1 MLFDGASKLIV
12 LDPRV
17 CIHTN
22 SVYWSLKVTQPSRTA
37 FQENWK
43 WMRTLSIEAW
53 VLGLSPKLPGVK
65 GENMSWRSQWKLQ
78 VPMASANLCA
88 STSGV
93 FPNLLKLKH
102 WTGFLPLFRAL
113 SPKHPGGARGPKVL
127 YFLTPLAWGH
137 CVGHP
142 KPWPSF
148 LWKVR
153 SQEPPLQSKG
163 LKQVQKC

>member
-1 MLFDGASKLIV
+1 MLFDRASKLIV

-22 SVYWSLKVTQPSRTA
+22 SVYWALQVTQPSRTA

-53 VLGLSPKLPGVK
+53 ILCLLLKLPGVK
-65 GENMSWRSQWKLQ
+65 GENMRCRSQWKLQ

-88 STSGV
+88 SPSGV

-102 WTGFLPLFRAL
+102 WTGFLPLLRAL
-113 SPKHPGGARGPKVL
+113 SSKHPGGARGPQVL
-127 YFLTPLAWGH
+127 SYLTPLVTGWGI
-137 CVGHP
+137 
-142 KPWPSF
+142 PS
-148 LWKVR
+148 LDKVSFGKWGPR
-153 SQEPPLQSKG
+153 SLLCRARG
-163 LKQVQKC
+163 

>member
-22 SVYWSLKVTQPSRTA
+22 SVYWALKVTQPPRTA

-43 WMRTLSIEAW
+43 WMRTLTIEAW

-102 WTGFLPLFRAL
+102 CPYSEL
-113 SPKHPGGARGPKVL
+113 SLLSILGEPEAPKSCT
-127 YFLTPLAWGH
+127 FSWGH